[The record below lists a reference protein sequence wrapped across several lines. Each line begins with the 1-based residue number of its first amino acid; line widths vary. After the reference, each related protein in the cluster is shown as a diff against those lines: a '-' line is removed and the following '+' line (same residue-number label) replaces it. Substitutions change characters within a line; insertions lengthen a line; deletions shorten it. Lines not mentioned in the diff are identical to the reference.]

1 MQHGS
6 TVFSRKPFKVFVIR
20 PLNGKKSS
28 CEFIVDLMLINE
40 THSSMWEESQAD
52 LLPLHAFP
60 EINPN
65 ALFHFANQ
73 LRIGRAGLQERERYM
88 FAVVITINHL

>member
-1 MQHGS
+1 MEPQ
-6 TVFSRKPFKVFVIR
+6 
-20 PLNGKKSS
+20 
-28 CEFIVDLMLINE
+28 
-40 THSSMWEESQAD
+40 SSMWEESQPEPPAQQA
-52 LLPLHAFP
+52 LP

-73 LRIGRAGLQERERYM
+73 FRIGGAGLQERERYR